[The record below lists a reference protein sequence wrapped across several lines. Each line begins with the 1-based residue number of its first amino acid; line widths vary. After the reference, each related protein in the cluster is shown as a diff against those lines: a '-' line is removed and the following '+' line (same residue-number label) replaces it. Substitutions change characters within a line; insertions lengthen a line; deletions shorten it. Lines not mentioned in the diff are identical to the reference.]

1 MKDLFNK
8 ITGNVSD
15 DDMYQQYDEDDQV
28 ESLWDEEEV
37 EEVDRDRDLL
47 VDVYQ
52 DEDNLY
58 IRAFIPGID
67 PSSLDIDITRD
78 MITLSGTSFNDA
90 SVGDENFFKQELV
103 WGTFSRSISLP
114 REIDI
119 EMASA
124 SSRDGVVHLILPKID
139 KDRRT
144 KLRVG

>member
-8 ITGNVSD
+8 ITGNVD
-15 DDMYQQYDEDDQV
+15 NDNYYNEYEEDQV
-28 ESLWDEEEV
+28 ESLWDEEQESQ
-37 EEVDRDRDLL
+37 VDKDKDLL

-52 DEDNLY
+52 DENNLY
-58 IRAFIPGID
+58 IKAFVPAMD

-78 MITLSGTSFNDA
+78 NVTIKGTSFRDS
-90 SVGDENFFKQELV
+90 SVGDENYFKQELS
-103 WGTFSRSISLP
+103 WGTYSKSINLP

-124 SSRDGVVHLILPKID
+124 SSRDGTIHLILPKID

-144 KLRVG
+144 KLRIG

>member
-15 DDMYQQYDEDDQV
+15 DDMYQDYETDDTV
-28 ESLWDEEEV
+28 ESLWDEEEQ
-37 EEVDRDRDLL
+37 EEDRDRDLL

-67 PSSLDIDITRD
+67 PATLDIDITRD
-78 MITLSGTSFNDA
+78 VITIKGTSNNDS
-90 SVGDENFFKQELV
+90 SVGSENFFKQELS
-103 WGTFSRSISLP
+103 WGTYSRSISLP

>member
-8 ITGNVSD
+8 ITGNVD
-15 DDMYQQYDEDDQV
+15 DDLYGDYEEEQV
-28 ESLWDEEEV
+28 ESLWDEEE
-37 EEVDRDRDLL
+37 ETQEDRDRDLL

-58 IRAFIPGID
+58 IKAFVPGIE

-78 MITLSGTSFNDA
+78 NVTIKGTSFRDSA
-90 SVGDENFFKQELV
+90 VGDENYFRQELS
-103 WGTFSRSISLP
+103 WGTYSKSINLP

-124 SSRDGVVHLILPKID
+124 SSRDGTIHLILPKID

-144 KLRVG
+144 KLRIG